1 MNMSNKRIIIT
12 AIVSIIGFLGYMII
26 GRVLWNSNV
35 AISGEKIEIF
45 IPSNSSFEDVVKLL
59 SDSSILISES
69 SFRTVA
75 KIMKYDK
82 LIVPAGKYIIKNK
95 QSNKELISKLR
106 SGNQDPQ
113 KVVINNIRTI
123 HELAGK
129 ASRYFES
136 DSIIFLNYLTDP
148 TVANNNEFLTESFL
162 TMFIPNTYEMFW
174 TTTPEKF
181 VARMK
186 KEYQDFWTDDK
197 LSKIKEN
204 NLDQTQAYVVAS
216 IVEKE
221 SNYDPERPTIAGV
234 YLNRLRAGEKLQADP
249 TVVFATGDFTIQ
261 RVLYSHLEMD
271 SPYNTYKYAGL
282 PPGPICMPSTA
293 SLNAVI
299 NAEKHDYMFFCAKA
313 DNSGIHAF
321 AKNYEDHQKNATAFA
336 NWLNSLNIK

>member
-1 MNMSNKRIIIT
+1 MSKKRIIIIT
-12 AIVSIIGFLGYMII
+12 AIVSIIGFLSYMII

-174 TTTPEKF
+174 TTTP
-181 VARMK
+181 
-186 KEYQDFWTDDK
+186 
-197 LSKIKEN
+197 
-204 NLDQTQAYVVAS
+204 
-216 IVEKE
+216 
-221 SNYDPERPTIAGV
+221 
-234 YLNRLRAGEKLQADP
+234 
-249 TVVFATGDFTIQ
+249 
-261 RVLYSHLEMD
+261 
-271 SPYNTYKYAGL
+271 
-282 PPGPICMPSTA
+282 
-293 SLNAVI
+293 
-299 NAEKHDYMFFCAKA
+299 
-313 DNSGIHAF
+313 
-321 AKNYEDHQKNATAFA
+321 
-336 NWLNSLNIK
+336 